1 MLILNDTMRMV
12 AVMGVFLSI
21 LALAFAGLMLVFTG
35 VTHGPMFLAAILGA
49 LACLTGCLVII
60 RLSD

>member
-1 MLILNDTMRMV
+1 MLNESMRMV
-12 AVMGVFLSI
+12 AVMGVFLSV
-21 LALAFAGLMLVFTG
+21 LAIAFAGLMLAFTG
-35 VTHGPMFLAAILGA
+35 VSHGPMFLAAILGA